1 MIGQNRRTLSS
12 LLAWIGLF
20 SLLLAAF
27 YYAVLNRSD
36 APLFGLLGVAV
47 LLLAASVALYPDVVV
62 RAVLRPRFHSGVNIL
77 ASVVI
82 LALILG
88 LVNFLADRYS
98 QRLDLTANRFY
109 SLSDVTLKV
118 LSEIKQPIDVY
129 AFYTQGDPG
138 RVQAQDLLKEYSTKN
153 PNLRVRFVDPDQEPG
168 LAREF
173 GVTAS
178 GTTVFKSGDRTQQ
191 TLGSSEI
198 DFTGALV
205 RLANPG
211 QRKVYF
217 LTGHGEHGIDDF
229 SPTGYSQLKA
239 TLEKFGYLATNLNL
253 MTSPSVPDDA
263 IALVVASPRQPLLE
277 QEKKAIAEYLD
288 RGGDMIVMAEPR
300 IGTNPPPSLN
310 DLVERYGVK
319 FTDGIILD
327 PERFA
332 ARDIRL
338 TVIAEYEF
346 TTITTG
352 LQGLATVFPTT
363 AAVVT
368 TTETVT
374 GAIRTLF
381 TRTSQVSWVTT
392 DPASGTFDP
401 QRGDLRGPLANAAT
415 VDYKKPGTE
424 AEPNAPDTRIVLIGD
439 SDFATNQFVSQVP
452 ANMDF
457 FLNAVNWLTSS
468 QELLGIAPKTQET
481 RSVFLTSTQ
490 QNLVFVSSTLAIPLL
505 VLAAGGVVW
514 WRRR

>member
-1 MIGQNRRTLSS
+1 MTDQNRRTLSS

-20 SLLLAAF
+20 ALLAAAF
-27 YYAVLNRSD
+27 YYVVLNRWD
-36 APLFGLLGVAV
+36 LPLFVLLGVTV
-47 LLLAASVALYPDVVV
+47 GMLATAIALYPQLLIK
-62 RAVLRPRFHSGVNIL
+62 AILRPRFHTGANIV

-98 QRLDLTANRFY
+98 QRLDLTSSRVY
-109 SLSDVTLKV
+109 TLSQVTLKV
-118 LSEIKQPIDVY
+118 LSDLKEPVDVF
-129 AFYTQGDPG
+129 AFYTQNDPG

-153 PNLRVRFVDPDQEPG
+153 PNLRVHFVDPDQEPG

-178 GTTVFKSGDRTQQ
+178 GTTVFRMQGRTQQ
-191 TLGSSEI
+191 TLGSNEV

-205 RLANPG
+205 RLANPS
-211 QRKVYF
+211 QKKVYF
-217 LTGHGEHGIDDF
+217 LTGHGEHNIDDF
-229 SPTGYSQLKA
+229 SPAGYSQLKD

-253 MTSPSVPDDA
+253 ITTGSVPDDA
-263 IALVVASPRQPLLE
+263 IALVVASPRQPLMDA
-277 QEKKAIAEYLD
+277 EKKAIADFLD
-288 RGGDMIVMAEPR
+288 KGGDMIVMAEPR
-300 IGTNPPPSLN
+300 IGSSPPPSLN

-319 FTDGIILD
+319 FTDGVILD

-352 LQGLATVFPTT
+352 LQGLATIFPTT
-363 AAVVT
+363 SAVIT

-381 TRTSQVSWVTT
+381 TKTSPGSWVTT

-401 QRGDLRGPLANAAT
+401 QRGDIRGPVANAAT

-424 AEPNAPDTRIVLIGD
+424 TESTAPDTRIVLIGD
-439 SDFATNQFVSQVP
+439 SDFVTNQFVSQVP
-452 ANMDF
+452 ANTDF
-457 FLNAVNWLTSS
+457 FLNALNWLTSS
-468 QELLGIAPKTQET
+468 EELLGIAPKSPDV

-490 QNLVFVSSTLAIPLL
+490 QNLVFVSSTLLIPLL
-505 VLAAGGVVW
+505 VLAAGGVIW